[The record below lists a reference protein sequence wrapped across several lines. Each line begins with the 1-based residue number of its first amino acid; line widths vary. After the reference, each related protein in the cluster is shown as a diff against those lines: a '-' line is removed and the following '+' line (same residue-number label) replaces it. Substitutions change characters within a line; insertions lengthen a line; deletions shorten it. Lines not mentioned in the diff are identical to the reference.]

1 MDSGVLNLLINIV
14 QPTRI
19 VDGHLQY
26 RDSLKILVEVESVGS
41 TFKKVVLVDPGSKE
55 LLGNDLCDPS
65 QLILY
70 AIAYCAT
77 CAAAHVPDVRRRCD
91 PFAFLLPPMIGEP
104 VMVLMSFDDF
114 NIRSSRVVTFNIPPR
129 HRRSSSSGRWC
140 RCDNE
145 SLMYV
150 SSLILSSR

>member
-1 MDSGVLNLLINIV
+1 MDSGVLNLWINIEHPA
-14 QPTRI
+14 QI
-19 VDGHLQY
+19 IDGHLQY
-26 RDSLKILVEVESVGS
+26 RESLEILVKVESVGS
-41 TFKKVVLVDPGSKE
+41 TFKKVVLVDPASKE
-55 LLGNDLCDPS
+55 LPGNDLCDPS

-77 CAAAHVPDVRRRCD
+77 CVAVHVPGARRRCD
-91 PFAFLLPPMIGEP
+91 PFAFLLPSMIEEP

-114 NIRSSRVVTFNIPPR
+114 NIRFSRVVYFKVPPR
-129 HRRSSSSGRWC
+129 YRGPSDGQSS

-150 SSLILSSR
+150 LPLVPSSK